1 MKELLD
7 LSAQMG
13 HKDKGLKWF
22 VPEEQARMC
31 DEREKEG
38 FERQTDKDRVFQLQ
52 FCQKKSAAKKELE
65 ERQHQ

>member
-13 HKDKGLKWF
+13 HTDKGLKRF

-31 DEREKEG
+31 DEREKE
-38 FERQTDKDRVFQLQ
+38 DPVYQLQ
-52 FCQKKSAAKKELE
+52 FC
-65 ERQHQ
+65 

>member
-13 HKDKGLKWF
+13 HKDKGLKRF

-52 FCQKKSAAKKELE
+52 LLEKIRSEKKKLE

>member
-1 MKELLD
+1 MFITALIAMSTLSEMKELLD

-13 HKDKGLKWF
+13 HKDKGLKRF

-31 DEREKEG
+31 DEREKER

-52 FCQKKSAAKKELE
+52 FC
-65 ERQHQ
+65 